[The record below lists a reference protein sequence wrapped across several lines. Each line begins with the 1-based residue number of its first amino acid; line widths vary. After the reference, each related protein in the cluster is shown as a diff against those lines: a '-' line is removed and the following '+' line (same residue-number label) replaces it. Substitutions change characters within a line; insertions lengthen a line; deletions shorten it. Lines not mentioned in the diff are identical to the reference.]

1 MFHFSALPQGQLVW
15 WFYNEAK
22 ELATGRLAKELELK
36 AHRAKFMDK
45 IFADLVRFLSLC
57 SHR

>member
-1 MFHFSALPQGQLVW
+1 MGRSAKQ
-15 WFYNEAK
+15 
-22 ELATGRLAKELELK
+22 LELK

-45 IFADLVRFLSLC
+45 ISADLVRFSSLC